1 MCKDGDAQGTCVKH
15 FLICSDIN
23 VSSFNMNILGHFST
37 ALFWKELLLVTK
49 NNPVQEGFAFLV
61 HDLQLD

>member
-1 MCKDGDAQGTCVKH
+1 MLVCKDGDAQGTCVKH

-37 ALFWKELLLVTK
+37 ALFWKELLLVCPGGLCILST
-49 NNPVQEGFAFLV
+49 
-61 HDLQLD
+61 